1 MDNKT
6 AETPTVFTITK
17 HYRITFTIALG
28 IVMCSGLYAAVSMVA
43 NYEQWNIARYTAAII
58 AAMASAVSL
67 LACIILIRLWVLKSY
82 VVILDEVCIRIPIII
97 GWRKI
102 AWEKV
107 CAVEAFEIH
116 GDMVVGVKVSGHSCY
131 NKVFSMVSGGYN
143 EVLPPI
149 EHQPPHLVADIVT
162 KYKEQLA

>member
-6 AETPTVFTITK
+6 VETPTVFTITK

-116 GDMVVGVKVSGHSCY
+116 GDMVV
-131 NKVFSMVSGGYN
+131 
-143 EVLPPI
+143 VLKYPATAAI
-149 EHQPPHLVADIVT
+149 IRYSVWLVVVIMRFCR
-162 KYKEQLA
+162 QLSTNHRIWSLIL